1 MDVKELLDRVNLAA
15 LFERELGQPTH
26 SGRWLTYRCPCHEDR
41 HPSLAITP
49 DRKHWI
55 CFGRCNTQGD
65 AIDWLRLRHRLDF
78 GAACREL
85 RAISNILPTVTSAQ
99 KKIWLPA
106 PEVEPPSWQI
116 AAHRVVTECQ
126 ERLFSSGPGQL
137 AHEALHARCLTDETL
152 THWHIGYNPRA
163 RGIAGLWVPRGVVI
177 PWFDQHN
184 QVWTIKVR
192 LTNERHQ
199 MKTDAPKYGQVAG
212 ACTALF
218 GAQVLEH
225 QSGGAVLVT
234 EGEFDAML
242 VHQQARELVSTVTV
256 GGAGARIGWRWL
268 SLFQEAKLILA
279 AHDVDPAGEKAA
291 AWWSALSARV
301 RRVRLPFGKD
311 ITEFAQQGGDVRAWV
326 QFQLRQASAMA
337 EV

>member
-15 LFERELGQPTH
+15 LFEWELGQPMH
-26 SGRWLTYRCPCHEDR
+26 VGRWLTYRCPCHEDR

-65 AIDWLRLRHRLDF
+65 AIDWLRQRHRLDF

-85 RAISNILPTVTSAQ
+85 RTFASISPVAAPLCQSKSMPMGEDEPPNWQTSAH
-99 KKIWLPA
+99 K
-106 PEVEPPSWQI
+106 
-116 AAHRVVTECQ
+116 VVTECQ
-126 ERLFSSGPGQL
+126 ECLFSSGSGHL
-137 AHEALHARCLTDETL
+137 AREVLHARCLTDETL

-163 RGIAGLWVPRGVVI
+163 RIIAGLWVLRGVVI

-184 QVWTIKVR
+184 QVWAMKVR

-212 ACTALF
+212 ARPALF
-218 GAQVLEH
+218 GIPALEH

-242 VHQQARELVSTVTV
+242 VHQQAHGLVSTVTM
-256 GGAGARIGWRWL
+256 GGAGGRIGWRWL

-291 AWWSALSARV
+291 AWWSALSSRV

-326 QFQLRQASAMA
+326 HFQLRQASPS
-337 EV
+337 